1 MAMTIKNNFAI
12 LNLVKTFLTSITFDS
27 LSRKI
32 KNPCLVINKIYL
44 KGVCKMTHT
53 KNILKS
59 LLITVMALSLL
70 AVSCKKDENGGG
82 TPTNPTTTTIGASD
96 LTGVL
101 QSIVIENTIDFSKV
115 TPASGKASVTALTAK
130 FGDLKTALDGV
141 LAVEQ
146 EGVTVA
152 GKYSSETKP
161 SASTALDLT
170 LTITA
175 KSGYVLDDKMTEYT
189 YNEADKTASVV
200 ISIKPS
206 AAWED

>member
-1 MAMTIKNNFAI
+1 
-12 LNLVKTFLTSITFDS
+12 
-27 LSRKI
+27 
-32 KNPCLVINKIYL
+32 
-44 KGVCKMTHT
+44 MTHT

-82 TPTNPTTTTIGASD
+82 GKTPTNPTTTTIGASD

-130 FGDLKTALDGV
+130 FGDLKTALDGA
-141 LAVEQ
+141 LATEQ
-146 EGVTVA
+146 TGVTVA

-161 SASTALDLT
+161 DAKTALDLT

-189 YNEADKTASVV
+189 YNKTDKTASVV
-200 ISIKPS
+200 ISITPS
-206 AAWED
+206 ANWEN